1 MPCSLQRSKIISLRI
16 PTTTTMLMILIWF
29 YAFNFGVFL
38 NAGLAVMILMGPLN
52 AIVARKLKKYQLLQ
66 MKNKDQVQSY
76 YNLAKKY
83 ST

>member
-1 MPCSLQRSKIISLRI
+1 MPCSLQRYT
-16 PTTTTMLMILIWF
+16 PVQNYLIENTYYF
-29 YAFNFGVFL
+29 AYDFNFGVFF
-38 NAGLAVMILMGPLN
+38 NVGLAVMILMGPLN

-76 YNLAKKY
+76 YSLAKKY

>member
-1 MPCSLQRSKIISLRI
+1 
-16 PTTTTMLMILIWF
+16 MLMILIWF